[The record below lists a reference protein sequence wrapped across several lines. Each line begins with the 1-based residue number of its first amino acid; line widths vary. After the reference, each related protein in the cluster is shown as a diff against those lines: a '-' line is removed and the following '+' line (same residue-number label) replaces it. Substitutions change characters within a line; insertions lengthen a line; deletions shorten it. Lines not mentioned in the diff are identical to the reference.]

1 MRHWELCK
9 RFSFPHMEKWFE
21 HCPEKVLEDEE
32 VKVLWDFA
40 IQTDH
45 RLEHNKLDI
54 VVHNKSKRECIIID
68 IACPF
73 DTRIVEKEDEK
84 IEKYQDLKYEI
95 KKIWKFKEVTIVPIV
110 IGALG
115 TLSKNVCSWMDK
127 IEMREK
133 TDLLQKACLLGTAK
147 IIRRTLDN

>member
-32 VKVLWDFA
+32 VKVLWDFT

-45 RLEHNKLDI
+45 RLEHNKPNI

-84 IEKYQDLKYEI
+84 VEKYQDLKYEI
-95 KKIWKFKEVTIVPIV
+95 VYP
-110 IGALG
+110 
-115 TLSKNVCSWMDK
+115 SNYVCSWMDK

-147 IIRRTLDN
+147 IIRRTLDT